1 MKDITIQITSKDAA
15 KYLNTDEDGFDT
27 ISKTILAMYQEK
39 IIIRVHAFKK
49 NEQVKVEFV
58 HNVKNDEFNAYMGS
72 GLGMVINISDK
83 DYNVLEEKA
92 EKAEY

>member
-1 MKDITIQITSKDAA
+1 MKEIAIRITCKDGA

-49 NEQVKVEFV
+49 NEEVKVEFV
-58 HNVKNDEFNAYMGS
+58 RNIKNDEFNNYIGS
-72 GLGMVINISDK
+72 GLEMLINISDK
-83 DYNVLEEKA
+83 NYNILEEKA
-92 EKAEY
+92 